1 MSMNQ
6 HITEHFPIP
15 EEIQKLA
22 NMANND
28 LYNGPTY
35 LDGDGNVVSM
45 FDDVE
50 TGITAFDF
58 VGACATV
65 ADWCGDNLNRV
76 YYDAECG
83 EVMEKEPEGDE
94 DEEGN
99 WIEPGPYYEVDST
112 EVKRLLFG
120 RELASHI

>member
-1 MSMNQ
+1 MNED
-6 HITEHFPIP
+6 ITEHFPVP
-15 EEIQKLA
+15 ADIQKLA
-22 NMANND
+22 DMANND

-58 VGACATV
+58 VGACARV
-65 ADWCGDNLNRV
+65 SDWCGDNLNRV
-76 YYDAECG
+76 YYDQECG
-83 EVMEKEPEGDE
+83 EVMDREPEGEQDE
-94 DEEGN
+94 LGD
-99 WIEPGPYYEVDST
+99 WYEPAPYYEVDST